1 MAVKFLAIPTRGAAL
16 HVSLIAVHHM
26 IALAPDR
33 IGRLVASRPWLL
45 ISGCGIGQATGVK
58 TARRSP
64 ILLNGVA

>member
-33 IGRLVASRPWLL
+33 IGRLVASRTRLFIPR
-45 ISGCGIGQATGVK
+45 CGIGQATGIEA
-58 TARRSP
+58 ARRCP
-64 ILLNGVA
+64 ILFNGVA